1 MNMGKVSKTMKIW
14 LSLPL
19 AAVLLSGCEDG
30 IRPYAGPNSI
40 IAAPVDRGY
49 DKGPLRNGRAGI
61 VYDPDGCQG
70 WLIDDGIEGYSGR
83 RFDPVS
89 GLPICNNLYPP
100 GTVIGDYSNGD
111 PKRLLPD
118 FVKGT
123 YKYVNSG
130 GTPANQTGQNYPQ

>member
-1 MNMGKVSKTMKIW
+1 MNMGKMSKTMKIW

-30 IRPYAGPNSI
+30 LKPYAGAKSI
-40 IAAPVDRGY
+40 VAAPVDRGI
-49 DKGPLRNGRAGI
+49 DKGPLRSGRAAI

-89 GLPICNNLYPP
+89 GLPICNNLYPA
-100 GTVIGDYSNGD
+100 GTIIGDYSNGD
-111 PKRLLPD
+111 PKVLPD
-118 FVKGT
+118 FIKGT
-123 YKYVNSG
+123 YRYVDSG
-130 GTPANQTGQNYPQ
+130 GTTANLTGQNYPQ

>member
-19 AAVLLSGCEDG
+19 AALLLAGCEDG
-30 IRPYAGPNSI
+30 VRPYAGAKSI
-40 IAAPVDRGY
+40 IAAPEDRGI
-49 DKGPLRNGRAGI
+49 DKGPLKAGRAAI

-89 GLPICNNLYPP
+89 GLPICNNLYPA
-100 GTVIGDYSNGD
+100 GTVIGDYQND
-111 PKRLLPD
+111 VRTVLPD

-123 YKYVNSG
+123 YRYVDSG
-130 GTPANQTGQNYPQ
+130 GTPANLTGQNYPQ